1 VTVTAKVVVDAER
14 TLGAIDGRIYGAL
27 AEHIGRVVYGGLY
40 DPESPLADA
49 DGMRTDVLAALRDM
63 APGVIRWPGGNFASG
78 YHWRDGVGPVADRP
92 GRHDLA
98 WDVFEP
104 NTFGTEEFL
113 GLCRKAGAQPYLA
126 VNAST
131 GSIDEA
137 QGWVEYCTG
146 RHPVPEVKLRQAG
159 PHPAPHDVRIW
170 GIGNENYGFWQHL
183 HTDARSMAELTR
195 EWGKL
200 LYWTD
205 SSIEIVGVGAP
216 SADWNWQM
224 LTQAGRSMDFLS
236 MHFYWTAQK
245 SDPYHSMLASPI
257 SSERTI
263 QGLWGMSMEAQRM
276 LGLTRPVR
284 IAVDEWGVWNDS
296 GDGLREAMAD
306 LSHVMRF
313 GLTPKAGVANS
324 FEEFY
329 DVKDALAV
337 ATWFH
342 VMWRHPEKIAM
353 AVYSMAVNTIAPL
366 FVNEHGLVKQTTFF
380 PLALAKQHA
389 FGTSLDVLVLTES
402 GVPAMVAGATGLGG
416 HSGLLAEDSIAVI
429 DAAGTTDGSRVHL
442 SLVNRSK
449 DEEVVVT
456 LIGVSG
462 AARRILLHHD
472 DPFAK
477 NTDDAPETVVLVENE
492 VEISGSVVLPAH
504 SHTTLIFG

>member
-1 VTVTAKVVVDAER
+1 MTIGVRVVVDVER
-14 TLGAIDGRIYGAL
+14 TLGAIDNRVYGTL

-40 DPESPLADA
+40 DPDSPLADA
-49 DGMRTDVLAALRDM
+49 EGMRTDVLAALREM
-63 APGVIRWPGGNFASG
+63 APGMIRWPGGNFASG

-113 GLCRKAGAQPYLA
+113 SLCRKVGAQPYLA

-137 QGWVEYCTG
+137 QGWLEYCNG
-146 RHPVPEVKLRQAG
+146 RHPVPEVKLREAG
-159 PHPAPHDVRIW
+159 PHPAPHEVKIW

-200 LYWTD
+200 LYWAD

-216 SADWNWQM
+216 IADWNWQM

-236 MHFYWTAQK
+236 MHFYWTALK
-245 SDPYHSMLASPI
+245 SDPYHSLLASPI
-257 SSERTI
+257 CSERTI
-263 QGLWGMSMEAQRM
+263 QGLWGMALEAQRM
-276 LGLTRPVR
+276 LGLKRPVR

-306 LSHVMRF
+306 LSHAMRF
-313 GLTPKAGVANS
+313 GLTPKAGVENS

-353 AVYSMAVNTIAPL
+353 AAYSMAVNTIAPL
-366 FVNEHGLVKQTTFF
+366 FVSEHGLVKQTTFF
-380 PLALAKQHA
+380 PLSLAKQHS
-389 FGTSLDVLVLTES
+389 FGTALDVLVLTDS
-402 GVPAMVAGATGLGG
+402 GVPAMVAGAAGLGG
-416 HSGLLAEDSIAVI
+416 HNGLLAEDSIAVV

-442 SLVNRSK
+442 SLVNRSR
-449 DEEVVVT
+449 DEEIVVT
-456 LIGVSG
+456 LSGVAG
-462 AARRILLHHD
+462 EAHRILLYHD

-477 NTDDAPETVVLVENE
+477 NTPDAPTTVAPVEDR
-492 VEISGSVVLPAH
+492 VDVAGSIVLPPH
-504 SHTTLIFG
+504 SHTTLVFR